1 MNCLTYTLKF
11 ITVEVGWRLAL
22 TTALSLSLLACR
34 TAERRPA
41 AALPAD
47 DNTLL
52 FKRTTLV
59 VSNIERSLGIYRD
72 ILGFTLNAPVSESS
86 AESYSYP
93 VFRIPKEAKIRFVTL
108 DTKTQERTL
117 ALTEVTGV
125 PLPKPDQPIMSALVI
140 RVPDIAATIQKIKAL
155 GLETTEPKTARSANG
170 KFAFIEQ
177 AFVDYDGHLIVLYQM
192 LK

>member
-1 MNCLTYTLKF
+1 MISPSYLGKFLKMNA
-11 ITVEVGWRLAL
+11 GWRLAL
-22 TTALSLSLLACR
+22 AMVSALSLLGCR
-34 TAERRPA
+34 TTERRPTA
-41 AALPAD
+41 PTPAD
-47 DNTLL
+47 DNALL

-59 VSNIERSLGIYRD
+59 VADIERSLGIYRD
-72 ILGFTLNAPVSESS
+72 ILGFTLNVPVSESS

-125 PLPKPDQPIMSALVI
+125 PLPKPGQPLMSALVV
-140 RVPDIAATIQKIKAL
+140 RVPDIAATMQQIKAL
-155 GLETTEPKTARSANG
+155 GLETTEPKTARSADG

>member
-1 MNCLTYTLKF
+1 MSCLIYTPKF
-11 ITVEVGWRLAL
+11 LSVDAGWRLAL
-22 TTALSLSLLACR
+22 AMVSALFLLACR
-34 TAERRPA
+34 ATERRPA
-41 AALPAD
+41 APPD
-47 DNTLL
+47 DNALL

-59 VSNIERSLGIYRD
+59 VADIERSLGIYRD

-125 PLPKPDQPIMSALVI
+125 PLPKPGQPLMSALVI
-140 RVPDIAATIQKIKAL
+140 RIPDIAATMQKIKAL
-155 GLETTEPKTARSANG
+155 GLETTEPKTARSADG
-170 KFAFIEQ
+170 KFAFVEQ
-177 AFVDYDGHLIVLYQM
+177 AFVDYDGHLVVLYQM
-192 LK
+192 IK

>member
-1 MNCLTYTLKF
+1 M
-11 ITVEVGWRLAL
+11 VS
-22 TTALSLSLLACR
+22 ALSLLGCR
-34 TAERRPA
+34 TTERRPTA
-41 AALPAD
+41 PTPAD
-47 DNTLL
+47 DNALL

-59 VSNIERSLGIYRD
+59 VADIERSLGIYRD
-72 ILGFTLNAPVSESS
+72 ILGFTLNVPVSESS

-125 PLPKPDQPIMSALVI
+125 PLPKPGQPLMSALVV
-140 RVPDIAATIQKIKAL
+140 RVPDIAATMQQIKAL
-155 GLETTEPKTARSANG
+155 GLETTEPKTARSADG

>member
-1 MNCLTYTLKF
+1 MISPSYLGKFLKMSA
-11 ITVEVGWRLAL
+11 GWRLAV
-22 TTALSLSLLACR
+22 AMASVLSLLGCR
-34 TAERRPA
+34 TTERRPTA
-41 AALPAD
+41 PTPAD
-47 DNTLL
+47 DNALL

-59 VSNIERSLGIYRD
+59 VADIERSLGIYRD

-125 PLPKPDQPIMSALVI
+125 PLPKPSQPLMSALVI
-140 RVPDIAATIQKIKAL
+140 RVPDIATTMQKIKAL
-155 GLETTEPKTARSANG
+155 GLETTEPKTARSADG
-170 KFAFIEQ
+170 KFAFVEQ